1 MYGVVN
7 GVYYCNNERVDE
19 LNDRISERN
28 LPSDK
33 LQIVFDPRPQ
43 TTRRMMYPAF
53 HTQSLDVTTPIEIQ
67 KPFNPFTQFNPGS
80 SAPFSGYATNID
92 QESRMKN
99 IFMPKQKYT
108 GQTQFVPS
116 TKSDLY
122 NMNHLKSA
130 RNDSKQQQVQIPH
143 NELFRETEFSPF
155 NPNDCNIGNDLFNNH
170 TRVQTRNIGRQQ

>member
-19 LNDRISERN
+19 LNERISDRN

-33 LQIVFDPRPQ
+33 MQIVFDPRPQ

-53 HTQSLDVTTPIEIQ
+53 HTQSLDVTTPIELQ

-80 SAPFSGYATNID
+80 RAPFSGYATNID

-99 IFMPKQKYT
+99 IFMPIQKYT
-108 GQTQFVPS
+108 GQTQYVPS

-122 NMNHLKSA
+122 NMKHLKSI
-130 RNDSKQQQVQIPH
+130 RSKDNTNEIPH
-143 NELFRETEFSPF
+143 SELFREQEFSPF
-155 NPNDCNIGNDLFNNH
+155 NPNECNIGNDLFNNH
-170 TRVQTRNIGRQQ
+170 TRMQTRNIERK